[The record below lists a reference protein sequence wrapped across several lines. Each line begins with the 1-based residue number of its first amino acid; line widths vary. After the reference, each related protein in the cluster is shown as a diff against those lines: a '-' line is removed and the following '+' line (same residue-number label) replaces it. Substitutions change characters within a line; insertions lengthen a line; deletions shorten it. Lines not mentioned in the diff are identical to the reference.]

1 MTFIN
6 RISCVIFYFNDT
18 NTDHQIQ
25 CHLYSLKSLKNII
38 NINSNQNYIA
48 LKLYDEL
55 VQELQGGVLVVIKTT

>member
-25 CHLYSLKSLKNII
+25 YHLYSLKSLKNII

-48 LKLYDEL
+48 LKHNKDY
-55 VQELQGGVLVVIKTT
+55 VNIFYILVVIKTT